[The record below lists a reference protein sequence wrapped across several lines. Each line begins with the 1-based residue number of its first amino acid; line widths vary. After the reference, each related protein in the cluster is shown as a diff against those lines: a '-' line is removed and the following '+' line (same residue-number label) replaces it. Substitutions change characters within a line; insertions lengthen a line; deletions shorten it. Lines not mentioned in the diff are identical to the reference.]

1 MAKRRPARQR
11 AHPTVASRRHT
22 TVFTRPLAIGLAL
35 VALNLLVFAQVR
47 AFEFVN
53 WDDPAYV
60 TENIHVQQG
69 LSWNSVK
76 WALTTAH
83 SPYWHPLTWL
93 SHLLDVRLFALDAG
107 SHHLTSL
114 ALHILN
120 TLLLF
125 GLLRRLTG
133 HEWRSALVAAIF
145 AVHPLHVESVAW
157 VAERKDVLSTFF
169 LLLSVGAYSSYVRT
183 PTRARYAVMSAL
195 FVLALMSKPMVVT
208 LPVLLFL
215 LDIWPLRRVAPG
227 RERAGWMGLLIEKIP
242 LLILSVAAS
251 VATVMVQHRVGAMA
265 SLAALS
271 WTARLSNAMVGYGE
285 YVLKTF
291 WPANLAAFYPFRDH
305 PWVLVAATTV
315 ALFAVTVAA
324 SALRRRAPA
333 LLVGWLWF
341 VIALLPVSGLLQ
353 AGEQRIA
360 DRFMYLPMIGL
371 LIALAWGIPELFEAS
386 THNDPARKRGRRT
399 VLAVAAAGG
408 VLACAVAARA
418 QTAHW
423 RTSVDLWRHAVRAT
437 PDSYIAYENL
447 AQALRERG
455 ELEESRATYER
466 ALSLAPAHSPAY
478 VAVIQ
483 NSLGLVLTRQG
494 RQDDARARFE
504 AAVAANP
511 AFAEPHG
518 NLGNALA
525 AEGRF
530 ANAIE
535 HYRIAI
541 TLKPDFAEAQLGLGS
556 ALLSQGNAA
565 EAIVQYQAA
574 LKLDPSLAQA
584 HNGLGASLAREGRD
598 DEALAQYEEALRLK
612 PDLATAHFNLAML
625 LVKRGRLADARRHAE
640 DALTIDPQYEPAHRL
655 WLWLRTQGEGG

>member
-1 MAKRRPARQR
+1 MAKRRPAQTSG
-11 AHPTVASRRHT
+11 HPPVTARRHSST
-22 TVFTRPLAIGLAL
+22 HPLWICL
-35 VALNLLVFAQVR
+35 VLVVLNLFVFARVGG
-47 AFEFVN
+47 FEFVN
-53 WDDPAYV
+53 WDDPSYI

-69 LSWNSVK
+69 LSWSTVR

-93 SHLLDVRLFALDAG
+93 SHLLDVSLFGLDPG
-107 SHHLTSL
+107 GHHLTNL
-114 ALHILN
+114 LLHIVN
-120 TLLLF
+120 SLLLF

-133 HEWRSALVAAIF
+133 HEWRSAFVAAIF

-157 VAERKDVLSTFF
+157 VTERKDVLSTCF
-169 LLLSVGAYSSYVRT
+169 LLLTIGAYSSYVRK
-183 PTRARYAVMSAL
+183 PSRGRYAVMSVL

-208 LPVLLFL
+208 LPVLLLL
-215 LDIWPLRRVAPG
+215 LDIWPLGRVGAG
-227 RERAGWMGLLIEKIP
+227 SERAVWGWLLVEKIP
-242 LLILSVAAS
+242 VLVLAAATS
-251 VATVMVQHRVGAMA
+251 VATVMVQRRVGAMA

-271 WTARLSNAMVGYGE
+271 WTARLSNAIVGYGE
-285 YVLKTF
+285 YVWKTI
-291 WPANLAAFYPFRDH
+291 WPANLAAFYPFRDY
-305 PWVLVAATTV
+305 PVPLVVAVAV
-315 ALFAVTVAA
+315 ALGAVTIVAV
-324 SALRRRAPA
+324 ALRQRTPA

-341 VIALLPVSGLLQ
+341 VIALLPVTGLLQ

-360 DRFMYLPMIGL
+360 DRFMYVPMIGL
-371 LIALAWGIPELFEAS
+371 LMILTWGLPALFEQS
-386 THNDPARKRGRRT
+386 DDRERARSRA
-399 VLAVAAAGG
+399 VLAVASTLV

-423 RTSVDLWRHAVRAT
+423 RTSVDLWRHAVLAT
-437 PDSYIAYENL
+437 PESYIAYENL

-455 ELEESRATYER
+455 ELEESRAMYER
-466 ALSLAPAHSPAY
+466 ALSVAPAHSPAY

-483 NSLGLVLTRQG
+483 NSLGLVLTREG
-494 RQDDARARFE
+494 RPQDARARFE

-525 AEGRF
+525 AEGKY
-530 ANAIE
+530 ADAVE

-541 TLKPDFAEAQLGLGS
+541 KLKPDFTEAQLGLGS
-556 ALLSQGNAA
+556 ALLSQGDAA
-565 EAIVQYQAA
+565 EAIGHYREA

-598 DEALAQYEEALRLK
+598 DEAMAEYEEALRLK
-612 PDLATAHFNLAML
+612 PDLTTAHFNLAML

-640 DALTIDPQYEPAHRL
+640 TALTIDPQYEPAHRL
-655 WLWLRTQGEGG
+655 WLWLRTQGEGGG